1 MPSSATCD
9 HNSQDK
15 SGAPD
20 QVRGGYEGRCAFT
33 SRPPTAPDFAGQY
46 SSQGYNRLALWHGT
60 TACQGADHIMQ
71 TKPFNPFI
79 ASIWRKMAETMF
91 VEPAEMAIT
100 PQQVVDNLQK
110 MFGNIEGRTPFE
122 TGLSVFAA
130 WLVLGGPVWHFA
142 PRSFRIWR
150 IERRLKNSRVDLF
163 QDMARIR
170 GIVYAGYY
178 GHWLDTAGPDP
189 DQAAEED
196 ANVANPVFTA
206 IGFTL
211 PRHRTRAGTP
221 DDPAID
227 EYSGN
232 DLPPSVFV
240 SEDAIPDSVEVIVIG
255 SGAGGAVAA
264 SNLADQGYEVLVIE
278 AGPYLPS
285 TAITPHELK
294 MSSSLYKDGAIQT
307 TRDRDIIVFQG
318 RTVGGSTVINNGIC
332 LRLAKE
338 GETHPDANDVLAT
351 WQGLGADIA
360 DHALEASYERIE
372 TRLGIHE
379 IDRRLGQSNGTR
391 MLTGWQAYRT
401 GSTDP
406 LDQRAISGWFRKN
419 WGSKYEDNRCVSSG
433 YCNTG
438 CPYGRKRAMPESF
451 LHHATLSAP
460 RKARILAHAQ
470 VLEIGWGP
478 RGADGRRVAT
488 SVQILLPDGRGKRI
502 GVTKGVVVAAGTIA
516 SSNILSA
523 SGIAGTGK
531 DISLNIACPVP
542 ALMTDEVGAWDEDQM
557 ATFIDR
563 GDFLIESHFQPPMS
577 MATLV
582 PGWFGDH
589 FQRML
594 NYNRLASAGVLFPA
608 DRRGTIK
615 NGKLSFKLTEA
626 DLEVLRRA
634 LALLTKVHLAVGA
647 QEVYPALLKG
657 DTIRAGI
664 SHEAIDQMMRDKIK
678 EPDDVVLSSSHPH
691 GGNAINADPAKGVV
705 DLDQRVHGTSNV
717 LVTDASVMP
726 SCIRVNAQLTTMAMS
741 DRVTYG
747 RRVFG

>member
-1 MPSSATCD
+1 
-9 HNSQDK
+9 
-15 SGAPD
+15 
-20 QVRGGYEGRCAFT
+20 
-33 SRPPTAPDFAGQY
+33 
-46 SSQGYNRLALWHGT
+46 
-60 TACQGADHIMQ
+60 MQ

-79 ASIWRKMAETMF
+79 AAIWRRLAETMLAQ
-91 VEPAEMAIT
+91 PSEMAIT
-100 PQQVVDNLQK
+100 PQQVVENLQT

-122 TGLSVFAA
+122 TGISVLAA
-130 WLVLGGPVWHFA
+130 WVVLGGPVWHFG

-178 GHWLDTAGPDP
+178 GHWLDGPRPDA
-189 DQAAEED
+189 DQAEQED
-196 ANVANPVFTA
+196 ANRANPVFAA

-211 PRHRTRAGTP
+211 PRHRDRAGTP
-221 DDPAID
+221 DDPDIA
-227 EYSGN
+227 EYPDN
-232 DLPPSVFV
+232 DLPQSVFV
-240 SEDAIPDSVEVIVIG
+240 GEDAIPDSVEVIVIG

-285 TAITPHELK
+285 TTITPHELR

-332 LRLAKE
+332 LRLAGE

-351 WQGLGADIA
+351 WRGLGADIA
-360 DHALEASYERIE
+360 SAALDTSYERIE
-372 TRLGIHE
+372 DRLGIHE

-391 MLTGWQAYRT
+391 MLNGWNTYRA

-419 WGSKYEDNRCVSSG
+419 WGAKHEDNRCVSCG

-438 CPYGRKRAMPESF
+438 CPYGRKRAMPESY
-451 LHHATLSAP
+451 LHHAAVGAR
-460 RKARILAHAQ
+460 RKARILARAQ

-478 RGADGRRVAT
+478 RAGDGRRVAT

-516 SSNILSA
+516 SSNILSG
-523 SGIAGTGK
+523 SGITGTGK

-542 ALMTDEVGAWDEDQM
+542 ALMADPVRAWDEDQM

-582 PGWFGDH
+582 PGWFDEH

-615 NGKLSFKLTEA
+615 GGKLSFKLTEA
-626 DLEVLRRA
+626 DLKVLRRS
-634 LALLTKVHLAVGA
+634 LALLTKVHLAGRA

-657 DTIRAGI
+657 DTIKTGI
-664 SHEAIDQMMRDKIK
+664 SHEAIDQLMRDKIR

-691 GGNAINADPAKGVV
+691 GGNAINADPDKGVV
-705 DLDQRVHGTSNV
+705 DLDQRVHGTTNV

-741 DRVTYG
+741 DRVTFG
-747 RRVFG
+747 RRVFR